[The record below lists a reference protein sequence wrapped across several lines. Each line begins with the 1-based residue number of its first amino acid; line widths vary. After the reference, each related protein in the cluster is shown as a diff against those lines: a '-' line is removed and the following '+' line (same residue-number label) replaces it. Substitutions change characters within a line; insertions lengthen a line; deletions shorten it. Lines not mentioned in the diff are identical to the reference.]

1 MANITRPVLIAANK
15 ELEGKV
21 TALEARLSVATE
33 VWRNQRARIAELE
46 ALLATRGHI
55 ANTPAPAAAPAK
67 AKAEHKVHRFTKR
80 DGSVWER
87 HSWTGNSRAVIRPVM
102 Q

>member
-1 MANITRPVLIAANK
+1 MASITRPVLIAANK

-21 TALEARLSVATE
+21 TALEARLVIAAD
-33 VWRNQRARIAELE
+33 VYRNQRARIAELE

-55 ANTPAPAAAPAK
+55 ANTPAPKPVK
-67 AKAEHKVHRFTKR
+67 AKGEHKVARFTKS